1 MWYTHGRDEPRTSEY
16 RGLSPRLRHDKLEVL
31 YLPSAAYFCSLDTP
45 EPRRLRRLSYKLH
58 VLVAGPRGGR
68 LRVSAIPGG
77 DAYPDGLTVLRI
89 CLCKLL
95 LLVIFV
101 SALWSRTWKRLF
113 CILAGCM
120 RAAVLVHH
128 NAEKGK
134 KLTLNHA
141 AVLVCAAFSNF
152 SRVLPM

>member
-89 CLCKLL
+89 CLCKHAT
-95 LLVIFV
+95 I
-101 SALWSRTWKRLF
+101 SHF
-113 CILAGCM
+113 CLCTLESDLEETFLAGCM